1 MLLILLKLLQ
11 LFYGPMDPTWI
22 LPPPNATTPVI
33 TAADKQ
39 RAELQK
45 QMEAAEQEMLQK
57 MEKERELIQKLV
69 KERELL
75 QKMEEEREL
84 LREKKERQMLE
95 AAALRQR
102 SPPRAHSR
110 RRRNYERG
118 GHHSSR
124 SSTGGRRRG
133 PPLRESYYY
142 YPAVRRYREME
153 EPIPQPAEPPPGD
166 VQHQIHQ
173 ERVEVAAEQAI
184 EPVVV
189 ADAIPV
195 VVAAPLEEQLPK
207 VYTPAEA
214 DVHTVEEVRHLV
226 EEPVPEKAPE
236 QVIEVVAEEP
246 AAPVADVVHP
256 EPEPEPVAATPEPV
270 PEVVV
275 QAPIEEEAPPPLEE
289 MPLDPVPVNVVPQE
303 EPPAPI
309 VEPYIPPP
317 VSLIQ
322 SNRILWWVCKI
333 LLYDDAMSFD
343 YFSCESVWEF

>member
-1 MLLILLKLLQ
+1 MKLLQ

-22 LPPPNATTPVI
+22 LPPPSATTPVI
-33 TAADKQ
+33 SAADKQ

-57 MEKERELIQKLV
+57 MEKERALLQEMV
-69 KERELL
+69 REREMLA
-75 QKMEEEREL
+75 KMQEEREL
-84 LREKKERQMLE
+84 LRAQKQKQMLE

-102 SPPRAHSR
+102 SPPRAPNGHR

-118 GHHSSR
+118 HHSSR
-124 SSTGGRRRG
+124 SSAGGRRRG
-133 PPLRESYYY
+133 PPLRDSYYY

-153 EPIPQPAEPPPGD
+153 EPLPQPAEPPPGD

-173 ERVEVAAEQAI
+173 ERIEVAAEQAI

-189 ADAIPV
+189 ADATPV

-207 VYTPAEA
+207 VYTPPEA
-214 DVHTVEEVRHLV
+214 DVHTVEEVRHVV
-226 EEPVPEKAPE
+226 EEPAPEKAPE
-236 QVIEVVAEEP
+236 QVIVVVAEEP
-246 AAPVADVVHP
+246 AAPVAEIVQPV
-256 EPEPEPVAATPEPV
+256 PEPEPVAATPEPV

-289 MPLDPVPVNVVPQE
+289 MPLDPVPEIVVPQE

-309 VEPYIPPP
+309 VQPYVPPP
-317 VSLIQ
+317 VSLMQ
-322 SNRILWWVCKI
+322 SNRNL
-333 LLYDDAMSFD
+333 
-343 YFSCESVWEF
+343 